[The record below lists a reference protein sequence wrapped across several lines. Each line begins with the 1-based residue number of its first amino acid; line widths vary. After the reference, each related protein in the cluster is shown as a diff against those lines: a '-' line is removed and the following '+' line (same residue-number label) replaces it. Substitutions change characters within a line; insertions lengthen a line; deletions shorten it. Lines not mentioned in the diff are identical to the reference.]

1 MKNVC
6 KQDIIIK
13 MSKGKEQIVGEN
25 LRECLFEKVILTL
38 MHSRTLKEED
48 ALAEPTT
55 LLNEHVCLRHA
66 RKQHRKEISVIGE
79 QCKVNMLQLFN
90 IGIADDGA
98 IDRTKKI
105 SPIKAMKLLKK
116 TVIDE

>member
-1 MKNVC
+1 M
-6 KQDIIIK
+6 QETI
-13 MSKGKEQIVGEN
+13 
-25 LRECLFEKVILTL
+25 FERVMLAS
-38 MHSRTLKEED
+38 MHSRILKEED
-48 ALAEPTT
+48 APAAPTT
-55 LLNEHVCLRHA
+55 SLNKHVCLGHA

-79 QCKVNMLQLFN
+79 QCKVNVLQLFN
-90 IGIADDGA
+90 ICIADDGA